1 MLKYL
6 LVGILV
12 VVLLVSSYFAVY
24 YYNSSQALM
33 RRIQGATIE
42 SAREFHHILLYATD
56 VLESLEYETERE
68 NIRDLIDYFTWYI
81 YSARAS
87 LHTLRTYLIPSY
99 EDSLLIVEDLLW
111 NMYAPSLNGV
121 GNVFETFGH
130 LLDLWRTN
138 ASLVTTAFNELNQV
152 ASDKIDEMG
161 FELAEAFEWGRR
173 NGDVYTFKIIPSR
186 MENVVA
192 IANDLRTI
200 LNEWVTK
207 YCMHACIVMG
217 M

>member
-33 RRIQGATIE
+33 RRIQGATLE
-42 SAREFHHILLYATD
+42 SARDFHFSLLYATD

-68 NIRDLIDYFTWYI
+68 NIRDLIGYFRDYI
-81 YSARAS
+81 YSAKGS
-87 LHTLRTYLIPSY
+87 LDTLRTYLLPSY

-111 NMYAPSLNGV
+111 NMCVTSLGGV
-121 GNVFETFGH
+121 SNTFEH
-130 LLDLWRTN
+130 LLDLWSTN
-138 ASLVTTAFNELNQV
+138 ASLVTTAFKELNQV
-152 ASDKIDEMG
+152 ASEKIDDMG
-161 FELAEAFEWGRR
+161 FELAEAFEALRR
-173 NGDVYTFKIIPSR
+173 NGIVQTFKIIPSR

-200 LNEWVTK
+200 LNEWATK
-207 YCMHACIVMG
+207 YSQM
-217 M
+217 